1 MDEISGNK
9 TIAANILPDI
19 DSNLLPE
26 LFADFFVENISK
38 IRSKFDCSDQDENDD
53 TCAATIPH
61 ADGVEVALSEQNDLG
76 SFHLLTVD
84 EVVKIVRSMNA
95 KSCTLDPIPTKFV
108 KDCINL
114 WAPVL
119 THIVNCSF
127 RSGIIQRNHL
137 LSKQYFLLNFAYHS
151 LQ

>member
-1 MDEISGNK
+1 MIVLTKN
-9 TIAANILPDI
+9 
-19 DSNLLPE
+19 
-26 LFADFFVENISK
+26 
-38 IRSKFDCSDQDENDD
+38 ENDD
-53 TCAATIPH
+53 TATIPYV
-61 ADGVEVALSEQNDLG
+61 DGVEVALSEQSDLG

-84 EVVKIVRSMNA
+84 EVVKIVCSMNA

-127 RSGIIQRNHL
+127 RSGIIQRTHL
-137 LSKQYFLLNFAYHS
+137 L
-151 LQ
+151 